1 VFVGLIVGFVAK
13 KFKWSLVSSI
23 VTGLILS
30 IVCPLI
36 GTPIGIWVYGGLT
49 GTGTDFLFM
58 WLQKVG
64 NSIFVSSFLA
74 KIVNNL
80 LDKIGSCILIWAL
93 IKSLPKQFAKDRLF
107 SSNM

>member
-1 VFVGLIVGFVAK
+1 
-13 KFKWSLVSSI
+13 
-23 VTGLILS
+23 
-30 IVCPLI
+30 
-36 GTPIGIWVYGGLT
+36 
-49 GTGTDFLFM
+49 M

-93 IKSLPKQFAKDRLF
+93 IKSLPKQFTKDKLF